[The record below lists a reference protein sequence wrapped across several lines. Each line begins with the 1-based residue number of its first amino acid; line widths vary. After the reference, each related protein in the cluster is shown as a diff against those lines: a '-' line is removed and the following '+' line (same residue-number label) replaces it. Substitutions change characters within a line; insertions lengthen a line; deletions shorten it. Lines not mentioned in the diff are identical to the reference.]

1 MRAYERF
8 LNYVPVWTTSDETS
22 DTVPSADRELVL
34 ARMLVEEMKGLGIA
48 DARVDDKGYVYGHI
62 PATPG
67 CEDKPSLGLVAHM
80 DTVADAS
87 GENIKPQIIE
97 NYDGKDVV
105 LKGSG
110 DILKVD
116 EFPYL
121 AELKG
126 RTLITT
132 DGTTLLGAD
141 DKAGIAEIL
150 TVAEEIIKEGLPHG
164 KICIGFTPDEEIARG
179 AKHFD
184 VEGFGADYAYT
195 LDGDEEG
202 EIQFENFNAST
213 AFITIH
219 GVSVHTGSAKD
230 VMVNSQTIA
239 TEIHQMLPVNERPET
254 TEGYEGFYHLVS
266 VQGNVTTTKMKYFIR
281 DFDRRSFDA
290 RAQKL
295 RDIAEEMNKKY
306 GEGKVKVEIVE
317 SYYNM
322 REKIEPCMQLIDYA
336 KAAIEHAG
344 ITPIVSPV
352 RGGTD
357 GARLSFKGLP
367 CPNLGTGGHAFHG
380 VFEHITVEGMEKSED
395 RILFWRM
402 VFFVTLICCIMGM
415 YNKNP
420 FTFAMNVITP
430 VVLTALGI
438 IMLKLAECER
448 AKESGK

>member
-219 GVSVHTGSAKD
+219 GFSVHTGSAKD

-306 GEGKVKVEIVE
+306 GEGKVEVEIVE

-380 VFEHITVEGMEKSED
+380 VFEHITVEGMDKA
-395 RILFWRM
+395 
-402 VFFVTLICCIMGM
+402 VLIVKDIIRQ
-415 YNKNP
+415 
-420 FTFAMNVITP
+420 FA
-430 VVLTALGI
+430 
-438 IMLKLAECER
+438 E
-448 AKESGK
+448 

>member
-380 VFEHITVEGMEKSED
+380 VFEHITVEGMDKAVIIVKD
-395 RILFWRM
+395 IIRQ
-402 VFFVTLICCIMGM
+402 
-415 YNKNP
+415 
-420 FTFAMNVITP
+420 FA
-430 VVLTALGI
+430 
-438 IMLKLAECER
+438 E
-448 AKESGK
+448 

>member
-254 TEGYEGFYHLVS
+254 TEGYEGFYRLVS

-295 RDIAEEMNKKY
+295 RDITEEMNKKY
-306 GEGKVKVEIVE
+306 GEGKVEVEIVE

-380 VFEHITVEGMEKSED
+380 VFEHITVEGMDKA
-395 RILFWRM
+395 
-402 VFFVTLICCIMGM
+402 VLIVKDIIRQ
-415 YNKNP
+415 
-420 FTFAMNVITP
+420 FA
-430 VVLTALGI
+430 
-438 IMLKLAECER
+438 E
-448 AKESGK
+448 

>member
-8 LNYVPVWTTSDETS
+8 LKYVSVWTTSDANSE
-22 DTVPSADRELVL
+22 TVPSADRELVL
-34 ARMLVEEMKGLGIA
+34 AKLLEEEMKGLGIA

-306 GEGKVKVEIVE
+306 GEGKVEVEIVE

-380 VFEHITVEGMEKSED
+380 VFEHITVEGMDKA
-395 RILFWRM
+395 
-402 VFFVTLICCIMGM
+402 VLIVKDIIRQ
-415 YNKNP
+415 
-420 FTFAMNVITP
+420 FA
-430 VVLTALGI
+430 
-438 IMLKLAECER
+438 E
-448 AKESGK
+448 

>member
-184 VEGFGADYAYT
+184 VEGLGADYAYT

-306 GEGKVKVEIVE
+306 GEGKVEVEIVE

-380 VFEHITVEGMEKSED
+380 VFEHITVEGMDKA
-395 RILFWRM
+395 
-402 VFFVTLICCIMGM
+402 VLIQ
-415 YNKNP
+415 
-420 FTFAMNVITP
+420 
-430 VVLTALGI
+430 
-438 IMLKLAECER
+438 
-448 AKESGK
+448 

>member
-306 GEGKVKVEIVE
+306 GEGKVEVEIVE

-322 REKIEPCMQLIDYA
+322 REKIEPYMQLIDYA

-380 VFEHITVEGMEKSED
+380 VFEHITVEGMDKA
-395 RILFWRM
+395 
-402 VFFVTLICCIMGM
+402 VLIVKDIIRQ
-415 YNKNP
+415 
-420 FTFAMNVITP
+420 FA
-430 VVLTALGI
+430 
-438 IMLKLAECER
+438 E
-448 AKESGK
+448 

>member
-141 DKAGIAEIL
+141 DKAGIAEIP

-306 GEGKVKVEIVE
+306 GEGKVEVEIVE

-380 VFEHITVEGMEKSED
+380 VFEHITVEGMDKA
-395 RILFWRM
+395 
-402 VFFVTLICCIMGM
+402 VLIVKDIIRQ
-415 YNKNP
+415 
-420 FTFAMNVITP
+420 FA
-430 VVLTALGI
+430 
-438 IMLKLAECER
+438 E
-448 AKESGK
+448 

>member
-48 DARVDDKGYVYGHI
+48 DARVDDKGDVYGHI

-306 GEGKVKVEIVE
+306 GEGKVEVEIVE

-380 VFEHITVEGMEKSED
+380 VFEHITVEGMDKA
-395 RILFWRM
+395 
-402 VFFVTLICCIMGM
+402 VLIVKDIIRQ
-415 YNKNP
+415 
-420 FTFAMNVITP
+420 FA
-430 VVLTALGI
+430 
-438 IMLKLAECER
+438 E
-448 AKESGK
+448 

>member
-67 CEDKPSLGLVAHM
+67 CEDKPSLGLGAHM

-306 GEGKVKVEIVE
+306 GEGKVEVEIVE

-380 VFEHITVEGMEKSED
+380 VFEHITVEGMDKA
-395 RILFWRM
+395 
-402 VFFVTLICCIMGM
+402 VLIVKDIIRQ
-415 YNKNP
+415 
-420 FTFAMNVITP
+420 FA
-430 VVLTALGI
+430 
-438 IMLKLAECER
+438 E
-448 AKESGK
+448 

>member
-1 MRAYERF
+1 MKAYERF
-8 LNYVPVWTTSDETS
+8 LKYVSVWTTSDENS
-22 DTVPSADRELVL
+22 ETVPSADRELVL
-34 ARMLVEEMKGLGIA
+34 AKLLVEEMKELGIV
-48 DARVDDKGYVYGHI
+48 DARVDEKGYVYGSV

-67 CEDKPSLGLVAHM
+67 CEKAPALGVLAHM
-80 DTVADAS
+80 DTAPDAS
-87 GENIKPQIIE
+87 GDNIHPQIIE

-105 LKGSG
+105 LGTSG
-110 DILKVD
+110 KMIKVE

-121 AELKG
+121 ADLKG

-219 GVSVHTGSAKD
+219 GVSVHTGAAKD

-306 GEGKVKVEIVE
+306 GEGKVEVEIVE

-380 VFEHITVEGMEKSED
+380 VFEHITVEGMDKA
-395 RILFWRM
+395 
-402 VFFVTLICCIMGM
+402 VLIVKDIIRQ
-415 YNKNP
+415 
-420 FTFAMNVITP
+420 FA
-430 VVLTALGI
+430 
-438 IMLKLAECER
+438 E
-448 AKESGK
+448 

>member
-87 GENIKPQIIE
+87 GENIKTQIIE

-306 GEGKVKVEIVE
+306 GEGKVEVEIVE

-380 VFEHITVEGMEKSED
+380 VFEHITVEGMDKA
-395 RILFWRM
+395 
-402 VFFVTLICCIMGM
+402 VLIVKDIIRQ
-415 YNKNP
+415 
-420 FTFAMNVITP
+420 FA
-430 VVLTALGI
+430 
-438 IMLKLAECER
+438 E
-448 AKESGK
+448 

>member
-8 LNYVPVWTTSDETS
+8 LNYVPVWTTSDEAS

-67 CEDKPSLGLVAHM
+67 CENKPSLGLVAHM

-306 GEGKVKVEIVE
+306 GEGKVEVEIVE

-380 VFEHITVEGMEKSED
+380 VFEHITVEGMDKA
-395 RILFWRM
+395 
-402 VFFVTLICCIMGM
+402 VLIVKDIIRQ
-415 YNKNP
+415 
-420 FTFAMNVITP
+420 FA
-430 VVLTALGI
+430 
-438 IMLKLAECER
+438 E
-448 AKESGK
+448 

>member
-121 AELKG
+121 AELQG

-306 GEGKVKVEIVE
+306 GEGKVEVEIVE

-380 VFEHITVEGMEKSED
+380 VFEHITVEGMDKA
-395 RILFWRM
+395 
-402 VFFVTLICCIMGM
+402 VLIVKDIIRQ
-415 YNKNP
+415 
-420 FTFAMNVITP
+420 FA
-430 VVLTALGI
+430 
-438 IMLKLAECER
+438 E
-448 AKESGK
+448 

>member
-34 ARMLVEEMKGLGIA
+34 ARMLVEEMKGLGIT

-67 CEDKPSLGLVAHM
+67 CEDKPSLGLVAPM

-87 GENIKPQIIE
+87 GENIKPQIIV

-239 TEIHQMLPVNERPET
+239 TEIHQMFPVNERPET

-306 GEGKVKVEIVE
+306 GEGKVEVEIVE

-380 VFEHITVEGMEKSED
+380 VFEHITVEGMDKA
-395 RILFWRM
+395 
-402 VFFVTLICCIMGM
+402 VLIVKDIIRQ
-415 YNKNP
+415 
-420 FTFAMNVITP
+420 FA
-430 VVLTALGI
+430 
-438 IMLKLAECER
+438 E
-448 AKESGK
+448 

>member
-380 VFEHITVEGMEKSED
+380 VFEHITVEGMDKE
-395 RILFWRM
+395 
-402 VFFVTLICCIMGM
+402 VLIVKDIIRQ
-415 YNKNP
+415 
-420 FTFAMNVITP
+420 FA
-430 VVLTALGI
+430 
-438 IMLKLAECER
+438 E
-448 AKESGK
+448 

>member
-266 VQGNVTTTKMKYFIR
+266 VQGNVATTKMKYFIR

-306 GEGKVKVEIVE
+306 GEGKVEVEIVE
-317 SYYNM
+317 YYYNM

-380 VFEHITVEGMEKSED
+380 VFEHITVEGMDKA
-395 RILFWRM
+395 
-402 VFFVTLICCIMGM
+402 VLIVKDIIRQ
-415 YNKNP
+415 
-420 FTFAMNVITP
+420 FA
-430 VVLTALGI
+430 
-438 IMLKLAECER
+438 E
-448 AKESGK
+448 

>member
-306 GEGKVKVEIVE
+306 GEGKVEVEIVE

-380 VFEHITVEGMEKSED
+380 VFEHITVEGMDKA
-395 RILFWRM
+395 
-402 VFFVTLICCIMGM
+402 VLII
-415 YNKNP
+415 KDIIRQ
-420 FTFAMNVITP
+420 FA
-430 VVLTALGI
+430 
-438 IMLKLAECER
+438 E
-448 AKESGK
+448 

>member
-34 ARMLVEEMKGLGIA
+34 ARMLVEEMKDLGIA

-62 PATPG
+62 PATHG

-306 GEGKVKVEIVE
+306 GEGKVEVEIVE

-380 VFEHITVEGMEKSED
+380 VFEHITVEGMDKA
-395 RILFWRM
+395 
-402 VFFVTLICCIMGM
+402 VLIVKDIIRQ
-415 YNKNP
+415 
-420 FTFAMNVITP
+420 FA
-430 VVLTALGI
+430 
-438 IMLKLAECER
+438 E
-448 AKESGK
+448 

>member
-219 GVSVHTGSAKD
+219 GVSVHTGSAKE

-306 GEGKVKVEIVE
+306 GEGKVEVEIVE

-380 VFEHITVEGMEKSED
+380 VFEHITVEGMDKA
-395 RILFWRM
+395 
-402 VFFVTLICCIMGM
+402 VLIVKDIIRQ
-415 YNKNP
+415 
-420 FTFAMNVITP
+420 FA
-430 VVLTALGI
+430 
-438 IMLKLAECER
+438 E
-448 AKESGK
+448 

>member
-184 VEGFGADYAYT
+184 EEGFGADYAYT

-306 GEGKVKVEIVE
+306 GEGKVEVEIVE

-380 VFEHITVEGMEKSED
+380 VFEHITVEGMDKA
-395 RILFWRM
+395 
-402 VFFVTLICCIMGM
+402 VLIVKDIIRQ
-415 YNKNP
+415 
-420 FTFAMNVITP
+420 FA
-430 VVLTALGI
+430 
-438 IMLKLAECER
+438 E
-448 AKESGK
+448 

>member
-306 GEGKVKVEIVE
+306 GEGKVEVEIVE

-322 REKIEPCMQLIDYA
+322 RE
-336 KAAIEHAG
+336 
-344 ITPIVSPV
+344 
-352 RGGTD
+352 TD

-380 VFEHITVEGMEKSED
+380 VFEHITVEGMDKA
-395 RILFWRM
+395 
-402 VFFVTLICCIMGM
+402 VLIVKDIIRQ
-415 YNKNP
+415 
-420 FTFAMNVITP
+420 FA
-430 VVLTALGI
+430 
-438 IMLKLAECER
+438 E
-448 AKESGK
+448 

>member
-281 DFDRRSFDA
+281 DFARRSFDA

-306 GEGKVKVEIVE
+306 GEGKVEVEIVE

-380 VFEHITVEGMEKSED
+380 VFEHITVEGMDKA
-395 RILFWRM
+395 
-402 VFFVTLICCIMGM
+402 VLIVKDIIRQ
-415 YNKNP
+415 
-420 FTFAMNVITP
+420 FA
-430 VVLTALGI
+430 
-438 IMLKLAECER
+438 E
-448 AKESGK
+448 

>member
-62 PATPG
+62 PATSG

-266 VQGNVTTTKMKYFIR
+266 IQGNVTTTKMKYFIR

-306 GEGKVKVEIVE
+306 GEGKVEVEIVE

-380 VFEHITVEGMEKSED
+380 VFEHITVEGMDKA
-395 RILFWRM
+395 
-402 VFFVTLICCIMGM
+402 VLIVKDIIRQ
-415 YNKNP
+415 
-420 FTFAMNVITP
+420 FA
-430 VVLTALGI
+430 
-438 IMLKLAECER
+438 E
-448 AKESGK
+448 

>member
-132 DGTTLLGAD
+132 DGTTLRGAD
-141 DKAGIAEIL
+141 DKAGIAELL

-281 DFDRRSFDA
+281 DFDRKSFDA

-306 GEGKVKVEIVE
+306 GEGKVEVEIVE

-380 VFEHITVEGMEKSED
+380 VFEHITVEGMDKA
-395 RILFWRM
+395 
-402 VFFVTLICCIMGM
+402 VLIVKDIIRQ
-415 YNKNP
+415 
-420 FTFAMNVITP
+420 FA
-430 VVLTALGI
+430 
-438 IMLKLAECER
+438 E
-448 AKESGK
+448 

>member
-306 GEGKVKVEIVE
+306 GEGKVEVEIVE

-380 VFEHITVEGMEKSED
+380 VFEHITVEGMDKA
-395 RILFWRM
+395 
-402 VFFVTLICCIMGM
+402 VLIV
-415 YNKNP
+415 KD
-420 FTFAMNVITP
+420 
-430 VVLTALGI
+430 I
-438 IMLKLAECER
+438 IRQFEE
-448 AKESGK
+448 

>member
-67 CEDKPSLGLVAHM
+67 CENKPSLGLVAHM

-306 GEGKVKVEIVE
+306 GEGKVEVEIVE

-344 ITPIVSPV
+344 IIPIVSPV

-380 VFEHITVEGMEKSED
+380 VFEHITVEGMDKA
-395 RILFWRM
+395 
-402 VFFVTLICCIMGM
+402 VLIVKDIIRQ
-415 YNKNP
+415 
-420 FTFAMNVITP
+420 FA
-430 VVLTALGI
+430 
-438 IMLKLAECER
+438 E
-448 AKESGK
+448 

>member
-48 DARVDDKGYVYGHI
+48 DARVDDKGYVFGHI

-306 GEGKVKVEIVE
+306 GEGKVEVEIVE

-380 VFEHITVEGMEKSED
+380 VFEHITVEGMDKA
-395 RILFWRM
+395 
-402 VFFVTLICCIMGM
+402 VLIVKDIIRQ
-415 YNKNP
+415 
-420 FTFAMNVITP
+420 FA
-430 VVLTALGI
+430 
-438 IMLKLAECER
+438 E
-448 AKESGK
+448 

>member
-34 ARMLVEEMKGLGIA
+34 ARMLEEEMKGLEIA

-306 GEGKVKVEIVE
+306 GEGKVEVEIVE

-380 VFEHITVEGMEKSED
+380 VFEHITVEGMDKA
-395 RILFWRM
+395 
-402 VFFVTLICCIMGM
+402 VLIVKDIIRQ
-415 YNKNP
+415 
-420 FTFAMNVITP
+420 FA
-430 VVLTALGI
+430 
-438 IMLKLAECER
+438 E
-448 AKESGK
+448 

>member
-266 VQGNVTTTKMKYFIR
+266 MSGEVAEAELHYIVR
-281 DFDRRSFDA
+281 DHDKDLFEA
-290 RAQKL
+290 KKKTLKL
-295 RDIAEEMNKKY
+295 IEKDMNEKW
-306 GEGKVKVEIVE
+306 GEGTVTLTISEQYRNMAEII
-317 SYYNM
+317 ST
-322 REKIEPCMQLIDYA
+322 CMHLIDNA
-336 KAAIEHAG
+336 KKACENADV
-344 ITPIVSPV
+344 TPLVLPI

-357 GARLSFKGLP
+357 GCQLSFKGLP
-367 CPNLGTGGHAFHG
+367 CPNLGTGGHAYHG
-380 VFEHITVEGMEKSED
+380 PYEHITVEGMDKSVD
-395 RILFWRM
+395 
-402 VFFVTLICCIMGM
+402 VVTEL
-415 YNKNP
+415 
-420 FTFAMNVITP
+420 V
-430 VVLTALGI
+430 
-438 IMLKLAECER
+438 KLYTE
-448 AKESGK
+448 

>member
-22 DTVPSADRELVL
+22 DTVSSADRELVL

-306 GEGKVKVEIVE
+306 GEGKVEVEIVE

-380 VFEHITVEGMEKSED
+380 VFEHITVEGMDKA
-395 RILFWRM
+395 
-402 VFFVTLICCIMGM
+402 VLIVKDIIRQ
-415 YNKNP
+415 
-420 FTFAMNVITP
+420 FA
-430 VVLTALGI
+430 
-438 IMLKLAECER
+438 E
-448 AKESGK
+448 

>member
-266 VQGNVTTTKMKYFIR
+266 MQGNVTTTKMKYFIR
-281 DFDRRSFDA
+281 DFERRSFDA

-306 GEGKVKVEIVE
+306 GEGKVEVEIVE

-380 VFEHITVEGMEKSED
+380 VFEHITVEGMDKA
-395 RILFWRM
+395 
-402 VFFVTLICCIMGM
+402 VLIVKDIIRQ
-415 YNKNP
+415 
-420 FTFAMNVITP
+420 FA
-430 VVLTALGI
+430 
-438 IMLKLAECER
+438 E
-448 AKESGK
+448 

>member
-1 MRAYERF
+1 MKAYERF
-8 LNYVPVWTTSDETS
+8 LKYVSVWTTSDETS
-22 DTVPSADRELVL
+22 ETVPSADRELVL
-34 ARMLVEEMKGLGIA
+34 AELLVEEMKELGIE
-48 DARVDDKGYVYGHI
+48 DARVDEKGYVYGSV
-62 PATPG
+62 PATLG
-67 CEDKPSLGLVAHM
+67 CENAPALGLIAHM
-80 DTVADAS
+80 DTAPDAS
-87 GENIKPQIIE
+87 GDNIHPQIIE

-105 LKGSG
+105 LGTSG
-110 DILKVD
+110 KTIKVE

-121 AELKG
+121 ADLKG

-141 DKAGIAEIL
+141 DKAGIAEVL
-150 TVAEEIIKEGLPHG
+150 TVVDEILKEGLPHG

-306 GEGKVKVEIVE
+306 GEGKVEVEIVE

-380 VFEHITVEGMEKSED
+380 VFEHITVEGMDKA
-395 RILFWRM
+395 
-402 VFFVTLICCIMGM
+402 VLIVKDIIRQ
-415 YNKNP
+415 
-420 FTFAMNVITP
+420 FA
-430 VVLTALGI
+430 
-438 IMLKLAECER
+438 E
-448 AKESGK
+448 

>member
-281 DFDRRSFDA
+281 DFDRRSFGA

-306 GEGKVKVEIVE
+306 GEGKVEVEIVE

-380 VFEHITVEGMEKSED
+380 VFEHITVEGMDKA
-395 RILFWRM
+395 
-402 VFFVTLICCIMGM
+402 VLIVKDIIRQ
-415 YNKNP
+415 
-420 FTFAMNVITP
+420 FA
-430 VVLTALGI
+430 
-438 IMLKLAECER
+438 E
-448 AKESGK
+448 

>member
-306 GEGKVKVEIVE
+306 GEGKVEVEIVE

-344 ITPIVSPV
+344 ITPIVAPV

-380 VFEHITVEGMEKSED
+380 VFEHITKLLHICKW
-395 RILFWRM
+395 RITGSRIRLI
-402 VFFVTLICCIMGM
+402 VFLHR
-415 YNKNP
+415 
-420 FTFAMNVITP
+420 
-430 VVLTALGI
+430 LH
-438 IMLKLAECER
+438 
-448 AKESGK
+448 

>member
-239 TEIHQMLPVNERPET
+239 TEIHQMLPVIERPET
-254 TEGYEGFYHLVS
+254 TEGYEGVYHLVS
-266 VQGNVTTTKMKYFIR
+266 VQGYVATTKMKYFIR

-306 GEGKVKVEIVE
+306 GEGKVEVEIVE

-380 VFEHITVEGMEKSED
+380 VFEHITVEGMDKA
-395 RILFWRM
+395 
-402 VFFVTLICCIMGM
+402 VLIVKDIIRQ
-415 YNKNP
+415 
-420 FTFAMNVITP
+420 FA
-430 VVLTALGI
+430 
-438 IMLKLAECER
+438 E
-448 AKESGK
+448 

>member
-121 AELKG
+121 AELTG

-380 VFEHITVEGMEKSED
+380 VFEHITVEGMDKA
-395 RILFWRM
+395 
-402 VFFVTLICCIMGM
+402 VLIVKDIIRQ
-415 YNKNP
+415 
-420 FTFAMNVITP
+420 FA
-430 VVLTALGI
+430 
-438 IMLKLAECER
+438 E
-448 AKESGK
+448 